1 MTSHITELKQQMRRL
16 LQELERLEAAE
27 LENKELFPLSELKAR
42 VTQYVKENDITIDTF
57 CDLAMISKTTLY
69 AAFNSP
75 SSTKCS
81 TIESII
87 AVFGNY
93 TLYVGRTDER

>member
-1 MTSHITELKQQMRRL
+1 MKSSILELKRQVHALLGEIERIEAKELEEKEVFPLTELKG
-16 LQELERLEAAE
+16 
-27 LENKELFPLSELKAR
+27 R
-42 VTQYVKENDITIDTF
+42 VIQYVKENDITIDTF
-57 CDLAMISKTTLY
+57 CELAMISKTTLY

-93 TLYVGRTDER
+93 KLYVGRTDAR